1 MDQSLCK
8 LTLVFPPAAEDAV
21 VELLLASEPPLPGFT
36 SWTADGHGMG
46 FDNASQ
52 GEKVRGRVRR
62 CVLTLIATRDRNR
75 ALLGEIAA
83 KLAIPRLLY
92 WLEPVLEVGRL
103 AEADV
108 KAVPEASSACG
119 PSPVVPQT
127 ASQQRA

>member
-8 LTLVFPPAAEDAV
+8 LTLVYPTTAEDAV

-36 SWTADGHGMG
+36 SWKADGHGMG
-46 FDNASQ
+46 FDNASP

-62 CVLTLIATRDRNR
+62 CVLTLIATRARTR
-75 ALLGEIAA
+75 ALLEEIAT

-103 AEADV
+103 AEATPIPADPS
-108 KAVPEASSACG
+108 AGEPSQASAAANS
-119 PSPVVPQT
+119 SPC
-127 ASQQRA
+127 